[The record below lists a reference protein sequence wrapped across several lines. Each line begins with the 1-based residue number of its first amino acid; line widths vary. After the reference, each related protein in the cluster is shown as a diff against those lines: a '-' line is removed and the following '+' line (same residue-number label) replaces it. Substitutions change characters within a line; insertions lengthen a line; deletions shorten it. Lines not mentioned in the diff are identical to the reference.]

1 MGTKPAGRGEF
12 LLFLPADKDNVTGH
26 ANAEWM
32 TMAAS
37 RILVADDD
45 PDILRILRD
54 NLELDGYRVFTASTG
69 KEALE
74 LFEKVPAVLI
84 ILDLS
89 LPDIDGIQVCRS
101 IRDKSNIPI
110 IMLTARDRLPD
121 KVLGLETGAD
131 DYLVKPFNY
140 LELAARI
147 KACLRRRGQ
156 VISSAESIELG
167 DLKIDVGKNTV
178 WKRGEKVSLTQR
190 EFTLL
195 LLLARNA
202 GRVLNRT
209 VIRHALWPEGELYR
223 DSRVID
229 VHIQHLR
236 SKLEDNPAEPRYI
249 VTVPGVGYML
259 P

>member
-1 MGTKPAGRGEF
+1 MS
-12 LLFLPADKDNVTGH
+12 
-26 ANAEWM
+26 
-32 TMAAS
+32 MAAGP
-37 RILVADDD
+37 IIVVDDD

-54 NLELDGYRVFTASTG
+54 NLELDGYGVFTASTG
-69 KEALE
+69 KEALQ
-74 LFEKVPAVLI
+74 LFESTPSILI

-101 IRDKSNIPI
+101 IREKSSIPI

-131 DYLVKPFNY
+131 DYLVKPFDY

-147 KACLRRRGQ
+147 KACLRRQGP
-156 VISSAESIELG
+156 VAYPAESIEVG
-167 DLKIDVGKNTV
+167 DLKIDVGKNAV
-178 WKRGEKVSLTQR
+178 WKRGDKVSLTQR

-202 GRVLNRT
+202 GRVLNRA
-209 VIRHALWPEGELYR
+209 VIRQALWPEGELYK
-223 DSRVID
+223 DTRVID
-229 VHIQHLR
+229 VHVQHLR
-236 SKLEDNPAEPRYI
+236 SKLEDDPADPSYI

-259 P
+259 R

>member
-1 MGTKPAGRGEF
+1 
-12 LLFLPADKDNVTGH
+12 
-26 ANAEWM
+26 
-32 TMAAS
+32 MAVGQ
-37 RILVADDD
+37 ILVVDDD

-69 KEALE
+69 KEALQ
-74 LFEKVPAVLI
+74 LFERVPVGLI

-101 IRDKSNIPI
+101 IREKSNIPI

-131 DYLVKPFNY
+131 DYLVKPFDY
-140 LELAARI
+140 LELAARM
-147 KACLRRRGQ
+147 KACLRRQGQ
-156 VISSAESIELG
+156 VISPAETIELG

-178 WKRGEKVSLTQR
+178 CKRGVKVSLTQR

-209 VIRHALWPEGELYR
+209 VIRQALWPEGELYR

-236 SKLEDNPAEPRYI
+236 SKLEDNPAEPGYI
-249 VTVPGVGYML
+249 VTVSGVGYML

>member
-1 MGTKPAGRGEF
+1 MPPGPI
-12 LLFLPADKDNVTGH
+12 LLV
-26 ANAEWM
+26 
-32 TMAAS
+32 
-37 RILVADDD
+37 DDD
-45 PDILRILRD
+45 SDILRILRD
-54 NLELDGYRVFTASTG
+54 NLELDGYKVCAASTG
-69 KEALE
+69 KEALR
-74 LFEKVPAVLI
+74 LFESVRAVLI
-84 ILDLS
+84 VLDLS

-101 IRDKSNIPI
+101 IREKSNVPI

-131 DYLVKPFNY
+131 DYLVKPFDY

-147 KACLRRRGQ
+147 KACLRRQGP
-156 VISSAESIELG
+156 VFGAAEIIELD

-195 LLLARNA
+195 VLLARNA
-202 GRVLNRT
+202 GRVLDRT
-209 VIRHALWPEGELYR
+209 VIRRTLWPEGELYR

-229 VHIQHLR
+229 VHVQHLR
-236 SKLEDNPAEPRYI
+236 SKLEDNPAEPRHV

>member
-1 MGTKPAGRGEF
+1 MRAG
-12 LLFLPADKDNVTGH
+12 P
-26 ANAEWM
+26 
-32 TMAAS
+32 
-37 RILVADDD
+37 ILVVDDD

-54 NLELDGYRVFTASTG
+54 NLELDGYTVFAASTG
-69 KEALE
+69 KEALQ
-74 LFEKVPAVLI
+74 LFETVPAALM

-89 LPDIDGIQVCRS
+89 LPDIDGIQVCRC
-101 IRDKSNIPI
+101 IREKSNIPI

-131 DYLVKPFNY
+131 DYLVKPFDY

-147 KACLRRRGQ
+147 KACLRRQGPAF
-156 VISSAESIELG
+156 SAGEIIESG
-167 DLKIDVGKNTV
+167 DLKIDMGKNTV
-178 WKRGEKVSLTQR
+178 WKKGFKVSLTQR

-195 LLLARNA
+195 VLLARNA
-202 GRVLNRT
+202 GQVLKRT
-209 VIRHALWPEGELYR
+209 AIRHALWPEGELYR

-229 VHIQHLR
+229 VHVQHLR
-236 SKLEDNPAEPRYI
+236 SKLEDNPADPRYI

>member
-1 MGTKPAGRGEF
+1 
-12 LLFLPADKDNVTGH
+12 
-26 ANAEWM
+26 M

-74 LFEKVPAVLI
+74 LFERVTAGLI

>member
-1 MGTKPAGRGEF
+1 M
-12 LLFLPADKDNVTGH
+12 
-26 ANAEWM
+26 
-32 TMAAS
+32 
-37 RILVADDD
+37 
-45 PDILRILRD
+45 
-54 NLELDGYRVFTASTG
+54 
-69 KEALE
+69 
-74 LFEKVPAVLI
+74 
-84 ILDLS
+84 
-89 LPDIDGIQVCRS
+89 
-101 IRDKSNIPI
+101 
-110 IMLTARDRLPD
+110 
-121 KVLGLETGAD
+121 LGLETGAD
-131 DYLVKPFNY
+131 DYLVKPFDY

-147 KACLRRRGQ
+147 KACLRRQGQ
-156 VISSAESIELG
+156 VISQAESIELG

-178 WKRGEKVSLTQR
+178 RKRGVKVSLTQR
-190 EFTLL
+190 EFNLL

-223 DSRVID
+223 DTRVID